1 MCFISYFITL
11 PGAGLQPKT
20 LCYLQADT
28 PNRVSAPILASSTYS
43 TTQMKLQALPTAEH
57 LSLTTDIIFV
67 LHMSA
72 TATLQQDARR

>member
-1 MCFISYFITL
+1 MCFVSYFTTA

-20 LCYLQADT
+20 LCYLQTNT
-28 PNRVSAPILASSTYS
+28 PNRANAPILAPRTYS
-43 TTQMKLQALPTAEH
+43 TTQMKLQVFPTAEH